1 MTYDTKLADRIREY
15 LAQFPKLKIEEK
27 EMFRGL
33 TFMVNGKMCVSVSGE
48 NLMCRFD
55 PELTQEVAEKT
66 GFLPMTMRNREY
78 KGYCY
83 VEPEGFKCKTD
94 FEYCVNLCLDFNDR
108 AKASKKWEE
117 GVVPPVAN
125 EIIIFQAWIAC
136 L

>member
-55 PELTQEVAEKT
+55 PELTQEVAEKI

-83 VEPEGFKCKTD
+83 VEPEGFKSKTD
-94 FEYCVNLCLDFNDR
+94 FEYWVNLCLDFNDR
-108 AKASKKWEE
+108 AKASKK
-117 GVVPPVAN
+117 
-125 EIIIFQAWIAC
+125 
-136 L
+136 